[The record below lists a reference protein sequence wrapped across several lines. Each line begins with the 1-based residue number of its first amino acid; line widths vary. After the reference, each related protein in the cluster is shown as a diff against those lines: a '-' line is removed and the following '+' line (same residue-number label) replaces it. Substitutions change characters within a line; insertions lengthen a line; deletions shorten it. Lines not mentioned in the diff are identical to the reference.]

1 MTTIKEKEAILNGI
15 EIVKEYVEGHFKT
28 IDYFIDLDGWDVA
41 ELFLDDIFVDNLIQ
55 AYACLINLIKI
66 EKEEN

>member
-1 MTTIKEKEAILNGI
+1 MTAKEKEAIMQGI
-15 EIVKEYVEGHFKT
+15 EIVKEYVEGHFKA
-28 IDYFIDLDGWDVA
+28 INYFIELDGWDVA
-41 ELFLDDIFVDNLIQ
+41 GLFLDDIFVDNLIQ